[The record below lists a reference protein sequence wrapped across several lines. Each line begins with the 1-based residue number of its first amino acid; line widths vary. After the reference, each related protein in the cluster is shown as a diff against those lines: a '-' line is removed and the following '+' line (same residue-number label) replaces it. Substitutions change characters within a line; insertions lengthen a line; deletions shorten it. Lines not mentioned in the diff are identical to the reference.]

1 MTLNEPW
8 SDSGPGHHMTGH
20 VDVLEGHVSEGPVG
34 RGLDGE
40 QDRIINERLIF
51 WNVDGPTSNL
61 VINDV

>member
-1 MTLNEPW
+1 
-8 SDSGPGHHMTGH
+8 MTGH
-20 VDVLEGHVSEGPVG
+20 VNEKGHVDEVPIG
-34 RGLDGE
+34 RGLDGG

>member
-1 MTLNEPW
+1 
-8 SDSGPGHHMTGH
+8 MTGH